1 MVSMQIIISLI
12 DALVLA
18 KSNGQPKIEK
28 FYNEFINF
36 FHDKNNI
43 EKMNTRNLGIFLRL
57 IKFVKRWKSCQ
68 KWEARRENLMIK
80 L

>member
-1 MVSMQIIISLI
+1 MVSVQIIISLI

-18 KSNGQPKIEK
+18 KSNCQPKIEK

-43 EKMNTRNLGIFLRL
+43 KKMKNR
-57 IKFVKRWKSCQ
+57 KSG
-68 KWEARRENLMIK
+68 
-80 L
+80 